1 MKERLLNSFPG
12 RVVRRYAS
20 ANGSAWG
27 IDIAWNLLFAFFP
40 IILVTTT
47 FVGILIG
54 DGGAAT
60 DIDRNLE
67 TQLPA
72 GQGALVV
79 QALRSFHN
87 AAGPLL
93 VVSLAGLVWSGSS
106 LFGAMDQ
113 GLSALHAAKP
123 RSFVRQK
130 LMAIV
135 MMLVLTVLVVLA
147 TASSS
152 LLSLV
157 TSVRGAPAFLS
168 VAAVAYLLQVAF
180 GVAVG
185 ILLFGAIYVV
195 VPNVRQRVGEIF
207 YGAALAAVLFEAF
220 TLLFPLYFKLEH
232 GFSTYGS
239 TFALFFLL
247 LTFAYWIGQIIMFG
261 GAVNVERRALLRER
275 IPETAAPTSELSAP
289 DDGTSLVGVAS
300 PARGESSARAP
311 REAGKARVPRVLGDG
326 WGLPPPGSS
335 KERALAGWP
344 IENIGAQE

>member
-12 RVVRRYAS
+12 RVLRRYAS

-40 IILVTTT
+40 IILAITT
-47 FVGILIG
+47 FLGIFIG
-54 DGGAAT
+54 GGGVASG
-60 DIDRNLE
+60 IDQNLE
-67 TQLPA
+67 RQLPG

-79 QALRSFHN
+79 QALHSFHN

-93 VVSLAGLVWSGSS
+93 VVSFAGLVWSGSS

-130 LMAIV
+130 LMAIA

-152 LLSLV
+152 LLSVV
-157 TSVRGAPAFLS
+157 TSTLGAPSFLS
-168 VAAVAYLLQVAF
+168 IAGVAFLLQVAF
-180 GVAVG
+180 GIAVG
-185 ILLFGAIYVV
+185 IVLFGAIYLV

-247 LTFAYWIGQIIMFG
+247 LTFAYWIGQIIMLG
-261 GAVNVERRALLRER
+261 GAVNLERRAPQAHR
-275 IPETAAPTSELSAP
+275 IATATAQKPELPAPADARSQVGAA
-289 DDGTSLVGVAS
+289 
-300 PARGESSARAP
+300 SARAP
-311 REAGKARVPRVLGDG
+311 KVRGDG
-326 WGLPPPGSS
+326 WGLPPPDSS
-335 KERALAGWP
+335 EERALAGWP
-344 IENIGAQE
+344 IADNKPGVAARNAATGSGASQA

>member
-1 MKERLLNSFPG
+1 MKERVLNSFPG
-12 RVVRRYAS
+12 RVVRRYAG
-20 ANGSAWG
+20 ANGSTWG

-40 IILVTTT
+40 IILVITT
-47 FVGILIG
+47 FLGIFIG
-54 DGGAAT
+54 GGGVAT
-60 DIDRNLE
+60 GVDQSLE
-67 TQLPA
+67 SQLPG

-79 QALRSFHN
+79 QALHSFHN

-93 VVSLAGLVWSGSS
+93 VVSVAGLVWSGSS

-113 GLSALHAAKP
+113 GLSALHAVKP
-123 RSFVRQK
+123 RSFARQK

-157 TSVRGAPAFLS
+157 TSARGAPAFLS
-168 VAAVAYLLQVAF
+168 IAALAFLLQVAF
-180 GVAVG
+180 GIAVG
-185 ILLFGAIYVV
+185 IVLFGAIYLV
-195 VPNVRQRVGEIF
+195 VPNVRQRVGDVF

-261 GAVNVERRALLRER
+261 GAVNVERRALQGH
-275 IPETAAPTSELSAP
+275 PNTAATAHTDARSV
-289 DDGTSLVGVAS
+289 VGVAS
-300 PARGESSARAP
+300 PRTP
-311 REAGKARVPRVLGDG
+311 RVAGKARVQRVRGDG

-335 KERALAGWP
+335 EERAVAGWP
-344 IENIGAQE
+344 IDDQRRPQE

>member
-1 MKERLLNSFPG
+1 MKEQVLNSFPG

-20 ANGSAWG
+20 ANGSAWA

-40 IILVTTT
+40 IILAITT
-47 FVGILIG
+47 FLGIFIG
-54 DGGAAT
+54 GGGVASG
-60 DIDRNLE
+60 IDQNLE
-67 TQLPA
+67 KQLPG

-79 QALRSFHN
+79 QALHSFHN

-93 VVSLAGLVWSGSS
+93 AVSFAGLVWSGSS

-123 RSFVRQK
+123 RSFLRQK

-168 VAAVAYLLQVAF
+168 VAAVAFLLQVAF

-185 ILLFGAIYVV
+185 IVLFGAIYVV

-220 TLLFPLYFKLEH
+220 TLLFPLYFRLEH

-261 GAVNVERRALLRER
+261 GAVNVERRATHPGR
-275 IPETAAPTSELSAP
+275 IPEATAPRSEPTAPAATR
-289 DDGTSLVGVAS
+289 SLVGVAS
-300 PARGESSARAP
+300 PARRESSARTP
-311 REAGKARVPRVLGDG
+311 GISDKAHLPRVRGDG

-335 KERALAGWP
+335 EERVLAGWP
-344 IENIGAQE
+344 IENKRAQE